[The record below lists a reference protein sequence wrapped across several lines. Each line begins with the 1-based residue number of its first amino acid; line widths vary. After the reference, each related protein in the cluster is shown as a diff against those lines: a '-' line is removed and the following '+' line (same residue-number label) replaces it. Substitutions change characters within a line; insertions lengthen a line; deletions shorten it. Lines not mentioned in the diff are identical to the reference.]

1 MKMNNEP
8 KLRPIIAQ
16 ITGGGGFNNI
26 SSGTKPI
33 PNCANKSNSS
43 LLFDQMLN
51 EFSKYTPFDC
61 DVSNVENTENMEV
74 RSEPDVSYYEVDRSD
89 A

>member
-1 MKMNNEP
+1 
-8 KLRPIIAQ
+8 
-16 ITGGGGFNNI
+16 
-26 SSGTKPI
+26 
-33 PNCANKSNSS
+33 
-43 LLFDQMLN
+43 MLN

-89 A
+89 AWSIPEYG